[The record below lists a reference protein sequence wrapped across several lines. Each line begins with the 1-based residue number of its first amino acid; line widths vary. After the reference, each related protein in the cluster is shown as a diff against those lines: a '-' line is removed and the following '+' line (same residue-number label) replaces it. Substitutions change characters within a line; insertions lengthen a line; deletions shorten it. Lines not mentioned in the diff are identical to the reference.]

1 MNLKFDHI
9 IAPPVTTELD
19 FTPVNGLRMLQREFG
34 AEGFDPLFSV
44 LLRKH
49 DYDPARAAKDIRDK
63 DLCSCFLSS
72 KMQLADYN
80 IDADFHRYE
89 LFGSEIRLILKTLC
103 EFQFG

>member
-1 MNLKFDHI
+1 
-9 IAPPVTTELD
+9 
-19 FTPVNGLRMLQREFG
+19 MLQREFG

-49 DYDPARAAKDIRDK
+49 DYDPARAAKEIRDK

-89 LFGSEIRLILKTLC
+89 LFGSEIQLILKTSC